1 MILDQDHF
9 FKTDDLLDLILDR
22 FFGNDLDLI

>member
-9 FKTDDLLDLILDR
+9 FKTDDLLDLILER
-22 FFGNDLDLI
+22 FLAMILI